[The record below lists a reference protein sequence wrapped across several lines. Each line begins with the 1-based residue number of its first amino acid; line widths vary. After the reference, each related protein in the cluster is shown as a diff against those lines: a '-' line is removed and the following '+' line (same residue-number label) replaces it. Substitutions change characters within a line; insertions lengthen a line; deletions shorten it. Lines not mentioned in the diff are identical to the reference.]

1 MEETEVSTETVESLP
16 EEPVDLEEVVS
27 EGEPEPQDVAPF
39 FVEKPKAMSVEE
51 GQDVEFVCKVMA
63 CPAPQ
68 ITWYQGNRV
77 LKSTGRIKIT
87 TETSGQL
94 YTTSLI
100 IKKVAPKD
108 AGNLML
114 TASNDYGEARAMMS
128 LDFLSV
134 KKEEKVEFKKQLKT
148 VKQEKP
154 KEVEPV
160 KVKKTEPAAF
170 IKVPKNCSTLEGET
184 AEFDCKVVGE
194 PRPSL
199 KWSKDDIELEG
210 DRYTVDYNG
219 SGVCVLSIHDTV
231 PSDQGWYTC
240 TVVEQ
245 VLFIDGGLPE
255 ITILL
260 QPVGDQTELQLT
272 FDGEVP
278 EGSRFLETI
287 HLELTLPSK
296 EEVEEVV
303 EEPQEAPVEL
313 ESLTVEPEELAEVST
328 ETLDSLPEEPVEF
341 EEMFSE
347 GEPEPEDIG
356 PFFVEKPK
364 AMSVEEGQDVEFT
377 CKVMASPTP
386 QITWYQGNRVLKSGG
401 RLKVTTEESGQVYVT
416 SLKIKKVATKDSGK
430 ILLVASNDFGEA
442 RAMISLQLVTMQKEE
457 KGETAEFDC
466 KVVGEPRPTLK
477 WFRDNQEL
485 EGDRYTV
492 DYNSSGVCVL
502 SIRDTVTSDSGW
514 YTCTVSNAHGEQSMR
529 AKLTVELQ
537 PEEPEIVQLE
547 SHLPVQEDVETLEP
561 ILESDIL
568 AEIPEDQIVPEPES
582 LEPAELV
589 EPELV
594 EVEPMTETEVEGEP
608 LESIPEEP
616 VDLEEVASE
625 GEPQPEDIGPFF
637 VEKPKAMSVEEG
649 QDVEFVC
656 KVMASPSPQITWYQG
671 NRVLKSGGRL
681 KITTETSGQL
691 YTTSLVIKK
700 VASKD
705 SGNFLV
711 TISNEYGEAR
721 AMMTLQLVTR
731 EKEEKP
737 TFLKQLKT
745 LKQEKVEVVEE
756 VVEKKEPAAFVKV
769 PKNWTGTEGENAKF
783 YCKVVG
789 EPRPTL
795 TWSRD
800 DQVLDGYRYVVDY
813 NGSGECQLSVNEV
826 VLSDAGW
833 YSCTAAN
840 DFGQQTM
847 RAKLIVEPKVVKE
860 IPEEQT
866 EVQESEAAHYVVEKQ
881 MNLQFGPIMLDFA
894 RYETNCKI
902 HINRAERSV
911 TLYVEQLEARERK
924 MDVTLSSEVVFSILK
939 ELELTETLAS
949 AVSQITEQVLF
960 VDGGLPEIEIS
971 LEPQKPQGVLL
982 FATYEGYVSK
992 ETATFFGTQRTLEI
1006 KQSLVTEEVAPEQ
1019 LQALLIEEVD
1029 SGSRVGVEPTPEI
1042 AEAPEPIPEEEPEI
1056 VEEPPVLVEP
1066 EIITVEQMTVPEV
1079 TVEPMEPLPLEP
1091 VTFEEVKSEPEPEP
1105 EHVPPNIIERPKSLT
1120 ITEGEDV
1127 TFPFKIFSSPT
1138 PEITWYQGNRVIKSG
1153 GRYSFETHSSGH
1165 IHSVVLKLKKTGPK
1179 DSGKYMLDI
1188 VNVYGQAKAMVTLQ
1202 LQKTK
1207 KEEKLDFKSQLKSVK
1222 VEKKEEVE
1230 ISKEEPASF
1239 IRVPKN
1245 CSVLEGEPAA
1255 FDCKVVGEPAP
1266 EVAWYFNDVELSSS
1280 ERCRVEMSE
1289 SGVCTLEV
1297 QESRVTDAGWYSC
1310 TVRNSLGEQTM
1321 HAKLAV
1327 EPKVEEPTEP
1337 PTLSARAFLQKFM
1350 QYEML
1355 YHRFQVSGHLPQVK
1369 QRDEQPTAEEEA
1381 PQIIPPSF
1389 SREYGEIRA
1398 MEGGSVRF
1406 VAAVTGSPEIEVA
1419 WLKDGV
1425 ELHEGPKHW
1434 ILFDDNVAV
1443 LAIPRVDLADE
1454 GFYTCRARNAAG
1466 MVEISAPL
1474 IIEAR
1479 RESTK
1484 IASRYIRAAILD
1496 IVRNVRY
1503 RRRERSGSSGQ
1514 QKTGS
1519 KTEHRA
1525 ANGKC
1530 AVLPMD
1536 LSTTLAEVPELKFEA
1551 PPPKVVKP
1559 KIKKPVAKKEEKV
1572 EEKPVLV
1579 KPKVKKP
1586 KPKKEVPMVGEE
1598 AVKKAKPKTK
1608 GPGPFFIMKPKYRT
1622 VPEGSGTQFR
1632 AKVGGDP
1639 KPTVRWMKGKW
1650 RSIEDSARIHVYHD
1664 TKKDEYVMEI
1674 RETKPSDAGNY
1685 KCIIENEGGKEVCGV
1700 TLIVEEK
1707 PKELLDWRSLLKP
1720 VSLRKEE
1727 EHDIDIWEIL
1737 KNVDPSEY
1745 EKYARMFKIYD
1756 FRGLLHHLIWQ
1767 RAQLEEGRKKL
1778 EAAKKGREAWQPR
1791 TPTPQPMEGA
1801 EVDFERAFEE
1811 MQKSLYAE
1819 ERVMPLRGPEDQRI
1833 PPHNRARFE
1842 CEIEIRDPKIELE
1855 WYLKGEKCVEGEKF
1869 QFERKNNTYTLIVND
1884 GRIEDSGKVGVVAG
1898 PYKGSAFLTVDPM
1911 LKAGFLSGIGDIEVP
1926 QGEPGTFCCEVTPD
1940 DADVTWY
1947 KEGVQLEQVTPDD
1960 ADVTWYKEGVQLE
1973 QDEKFQFVKH
1983 GNKRMLVVRDCQPSD
1998 EAIYAVTCGDEKS
2011 EGGLTVEGPVEFV
2024 VELEDVHVMEH
2035 QTATFCCELT
2045 RDDVEVHWYK
2055 NGQRIEAGLRYQ
2067 IRQERRV
2074 ASLVLVDVQTE
2085 EQGTQFTAQAGPD
2098 GPVSTATLFVEME
2111 VMEITKHIEN
2121 IEVIERHN
2129 ATFECELNTEYADV
2143 TWFRDEKQLE
2153 PGEKYSTSQKGCSY
2167 YLTIYDVT
2175 ADDEGEYTAV
2185 VADKSCRAE
2194 LFVILEGALQLV
2206 RPLEDVHC
2214 LEWQPNVYFEC
2225 EISAA
2230 GQQPRW
2236 FRLEEEIFEGDK
2248 YRFEVDGKV
2257 QRLHFHDVVCADQDE
2272 YSFKIE
2278 RISTTAKLYVE
2289 AREIHFDSPISDLER
2304 LAGEPAHFE
2313 FELDQ
2318 TDVETRWFKE
2328 ETQITMSPKYK
2339 MIDEQTKHKLEILDC
2354 QPDDAALYKVK
2365 AGPHTS
2371 EAHLWVKT
2379 FQEKVAMKG
2388 GDATLDVLFPH
2399 EADDDVRWFMLHPV
2413 DEETISAIDE
2423 IGVEAI
2429 PGATLAKEMPRDVES
2444 PVDVA
2449 AAPPLP
2455 DDAIVTPEGAIII
2468 PDKGL
2473 RMSPIAESDKYTF
2486 LKEGRRQSLIIHDA
2500 DDDDKQAYT
2509 AKSQGVEV
2517 VTDLKLTE
2525 RTQLLVG
2532 PENQEVPFHTK
2543 CVFECEINNETE
2555 DVLWLK
2561 YEQEL
2566 PKIPKYSYEKD
2577 GFKRRLI
2584 IKDCVEDDED
2594 DYQVVA
2600 GEDKAEAWLLVIG
2613 SPEVFLRPLQDQ
2625 EILESEE
2632 AVFECEISLAKRE
2645 VTWYREDQQIFP
2657 GDKYEMMT
2665 EHKVRRLKVKDG
2677 RLADEGEYSC
2687 IFGDQK
2693 TTANLYVKAVVL
2705 EPEAAEEILEVVAHC
2720 CCMLDQT
2727 DPSGKVVD
2735 GSRKMATQ

>member
-1 MEETEVSTETVESLP
+1 MVFIVLFYTEIPPPEPLEPIEEVITSDLVDGEASEP
-16 EEPVDLEEVVS
+16 EEPE
-27 EGEPEPQDVAPF
+27 EPEGIPPYFTQ
-39 FVEKPKAMSVEE
+39 KPTSQKVEE
-51 GQDVEFVCKVMA
+51 GQDVKFVCKLVA
-63 CPAPQ
+63 APSPEV
-68 ITWYQGNRV
+68 TWYHGNKTV
-77 LKSTGRIKIT
+77 KVTGRFSVEIEADVHHYVVTFTIRQT
-87 TETSGQL
+87 N
-94 YTTSLI
+94 
-100 IKKVAPKD
+100 PKD
-108 AGNLML
+108 AGSYIITL
-114 TASNDYGEARAMMS
+114 SNSVGEAKAM
-128 LDFLSV
+128 V
-134 KKEEKVEFKKQLKT
+134 
-148 VKQEKP
+148 
-154 KEVEPV
+154 
-160 KVKKTEPAAF
+160 
-170 IKVPKNCSTLEGET
+170 
-184 AEFDCKVVGE
+184 
-194 PRPSL
+194 
-199 KWSKDDIELEG
+199 
-210 DRYTVDYNG
+210 
-219 SGVCVLSIHDTV
+219 
-231 PSDQGWYTC
+231 
-240 TVVEQ
+240 
-245 VLFIDGGLPE
+245 
-255 ITILL
+255 
-260 QPVGDQTELQLT
+260 
-272 FDGEVP
+272 
-278 EGSRFLETI
+278 
-287 HLELTLPSK
+287 
-296 EEVEEVV
+296 
-303 EEPQEAPVEL
+303 
-313 ESLTVEPEELAEVST
+313 SLTVERPKKEEAPDFRAKLKTKKV
-328 ETLDSLPEEPVEF
+328 EEKP
-341 EEMFSE
+341 
-347 GEPEPEDIG
+347 PEPEI
-356 PFFVEKPK
+356 
-364 AMSVEEGQDVEFT
+364 
-377 CKVMASPTP
+377 P
-386 QITWYQGNRVLKSGG
+386 Q
-401 RLKVTTEESGQVYVT
+401 
-416 SLKIKKVATKDSGK
+416 
-430 ILLVASNDFGEA
+430 
-442 RAMISLQLVTMQKEE
+442 
-457 KGETAEFDC
+457 
-466 KVVGEPRPTLK
+466 
-477 WFRDNQEL
+477 
-485 EGDRYTV
+485 
-492 DYNSSGVCVL
+492 
-502 SIRDTVTSDSGW
+502 
-514 YTCTVSNAHGEQSMR
+514 
-529 AKLTVELQ
+529 
-537 PEEPEIVQLE
+537 
-547 SHLPVQEDVETLEP
+547 
-561 ILESDIL
+561 
-568 AEIPEDQIVPEPES
+568 
-582 LEPAELV
+582 
-589 EPELV
+589 
-594 EVEPMTETEVEGEP
+594 EV
-608 LESIPEEP
+608 
-616 VDLEEVASE
+616 
-625 GEPQPEDIGPFF
+625 
-637 VEKPKAMSVEEG
+637 
-649 QDVEFVC
+649 
-656 KVMASPSPQITWYQG
+656 
-671 NRVLKSGGRL
+671 
-681 KITTETSGQL
+681 
-691 YTTSLVIKK
+691 
-700 VASKD
+700 
-705 SGNFLV
+705 
-711 TISNEYGEAR
+711 
-721 AMMTLQLVTR
+721 
-731 EKEEKP
+731 
-737 TFLKQLKT
+737 
-745 LKQEKVEVVEE
+745 
-756 VVEKKEPAAFVKV
+756 PAAFVKV
-769 PKNWTGTEGENAKF
+769 PKNLTVYAGNSGKF
-783 YCKVVG
+783 ECKYIG
-789 EPRPTL
+789 EPQPNLAWFRNDAALPQDERFRVEITDSGMCTL
-795 TWSRD
+795 HIDAITMA
-800 DQVLDGYRYVVDY
+800 
-813 NGSGECQLSVNEV
+813 
-826 VLSDAGW
+826 DAGW
-833 YSCTAAN
+833 YKCVVSNQHGEQSCC
-840 DFGQQTM
+840 
-847 RAKLIVEPKVVKE
+847 AKLMVEDK
-860 IPEEQT
+860 PE
-866 EVQESEAAHYVVEKQ
+866 V
-881 MNLQFGPIMLDFA
+881 
-894 RYETNCKI
+894 
-902 HINRAERSV
+902 
-911 TLYVEQLEARERK
+911 
-924 MDVTLSSEVVFSILK
+924 
-939 ELELTETLAS
+939 
-949 AVSQITEQVLF
+949 
-960 VDGGLPEIEIS
+960 
-971 LEPQKPQGVLL
+971 
-982 FATYEGYVSK
+982 
-992 ETATFFGTQRTLEI
+992 
-1006 KQSLVTEEVAPEQ
+1006 
-1019 LQALLIEEVD
+1019 
-1029 SGSRVGVEPTPEI
+1029 
-1042 AEAPEPIPEEEPEI
+1042 
-1056 VEEPPVLVEP
+1056 VEEPPAVE
-1066 EIITVEQMTVPEV
+1066 EEQKDIPTIQEEPV
-1079 TVEPMEPLPLEP
+1079 TVEKDTSMVEELRQAA
-1091 VTFEEVKSEPEPEP
+1091 FEV
-1105 EHVPPNIIERPKSLT
+1105 H
-1120 ITEGEDV
+1120 GETVDARDES
-1127 TFPFKIFSSPT
+1127 KA
-1138 PEITWYQGNRVIKSG
+1138 ELRV
-1153 GRYSFETHSSGH
+1153 
-1165 IHSVVLKLKKTGPK
+1165 
-1179 DSGKYMLDI
+1179 
-1188 VNVYGQAKAMVTLQ
+1188 
-1202 LQKTK
+1202 
-1207 KEEKLDFKSQLKSVK
+1207 EEKAAPTETLTELTVGEGLDLKRAKSPLVEFPLDKERTFSGASV
-1222 VEKKEEVE
+1222 ESPAPEDFLSAEEGP
-1230 ISKEEPASF
+1230 EEDETVPSAPSF
-1239 IRVPKN
+1239 LQTIEDFIVVP
-1245 CSVLEGEPAA
+1245 GEPALFQCRVA
-1255 FDCKVVGEPAP
+1255 GNPTP
-1266 EVAWYFNDVELSSS
+1266 EVAWFRDGAKIEPSDRYVIVRSDAGVTSLTIRDVTEKDEAEYTCTAVNSAGSAFCTADIYFS
-1280 ERCRVEMSE
+1280 E
-1289 SGVCTLEV
+1289 
-1297 QESRVTDAGWYSC
+1297 ESR
-1310 TVRNSLGEQTM
+1310 GE
-1321 HAKLAV
+1321 KLKTKLEQKRITKQEMIV
-1327 EPKVEEPTEP
+1327 EFPPESPTEP
-1337 PTLSARAFLQKFM
+1337 GKDETAAEPEFAPPKFVGEIIDEIVRVEVGGTARFTRRAVGRPKPQLIWYKDDV
-1350 QYEML
+1350 EIEPGG
-1355 YHRFQVSGHLPQVK
+1355 RFTIEYSNDGSSSLVIPNVRPEDEEEYICRAVSEAGQAMCYADLIVD
-1369 QRDEQPTAEEEA
+1369 RAEEEA

-1474 IIEAR
+1474 II
-1479 RESTK
+1479 
-1484 IASRYIRAAILD
+1484 
-1496 IVRNVRY
+1496 
-1503 RRRERSGSSGQ
+1503 
-1514 QKTGS
+1514 
-1519 KTEHRA
+1519 
-1525 ANGKC
+1525 
-1530 AVLPMD
+1530 
-1536 LSTTLAEVPELKFEA
+1536 EVPELKFEA

-1947 KEGVQLEQVTPDD
+1947 KEGVQLEQ
-1960 ADVTWYKEGVQLE
+1960 
-1973 QDEKFQFVKH
+1973 DEKFQFVKH

-2011 EGGLTVEGPVEFV
+2011 EGGLTVEV
-2024 VELEDVHVMEH
+2024 
-2035 QTATFCCELT
+2035 
-2045 RDDVEVHWYK
+2045 
-2055 NGQRIEAGLRYQ
+2055 
-2067 IRQERRV
+2067 
-2074 ASLVLVDVQTE
+2074 
-2085 EQGTQFTAQAGPD
+2085 
-2098 GPVSTATLFVEME
+2098 E

-2455 DDAIVTPEGAIII
+2455 DDAILTPEGAIII

-2657 GDKYEMMT
+2657 GDKYEMIT

-2693 TTANLYVKAVVL
+2693 TTANLYVKELPADLEAVPTAEFSGPLRDQEVWQLEQATFECEVAKEEAYVMWLKNGEEVMQSEKYDISVEGRRRILKIKGCLPEDETSYMAKSGDWETTANLIVKVPVTFILGLEDQYAIEGDEEASFMCAISDPEAEVTWYRESEALSEGEKYSFVAEGARRKLLIRDIKTADQTKYSCATNADKTEANLFVEALHDFCPGLEDQYAIEYDDQAQFSCRMSHPDAEVTWYKNDQKLENSEKYEILLDGHNHYLVIRDIRMDDDTSYSCESKHRKTTALLVVEELIDISPGLEDQYAIEYDAQATFSCRMSKPNAKATWYMGDKTLENSEKYEIIVDGHDHSLIIKDIRMADDTVYSCESKHRKTSALLFVEALHDFCPGLEDQYAIEYDDQAQFACKLTQPNAETTWYREDEKLENSVKYEILVDDYDHSLIVKDIRLEDQTSYSCQSKHRKTTANMFVEALVDFCPGIEDQYAIEKDAQAQFSCKMTQPDAKATWFREEEKIQDSEKYEIIADGYDHGLIIKDIQLKDETSYTCASKHRETTAKLFVEGLVDLSQGLTDQYAVEGDASAVFACEMSAADSKATWYREEDVL
-2705 EPEAAEEILEVVAHC
+2705 EPSDKYEIRADGNIHRLVIKDIKTVDETNYSCASKHRKTTANLYVEALLDFCPGLEDQYAIEYDAQAKFSCKMTLPNAEATWYRDDERIDNSDKYEIL
-2720 CCMLDQT
+2720 
-2727 DPSGKVVD
+2727 VD
-2735 GSRKMATQ
+2735 GQVHTLIIKDIRLDDDTSYSCASKHRKTTAKLFVEGTRERKTAALSVHACE

>member
-1 MEETEVSTETVESLP
+1 MLMRRREERVYRKNTQKKSGVDGVAHTVGDDSGPFMETQGMQPLGGKSAEIVGETLQTSGLQEYKLASQELGDKSDGLKEVQISVTVNRETKSITLARGGEATIVHIEGQMTTQNIVKQLEQHGEASDIATVLGRYVTEALVADIEKVEITFEMKLQIPDVPPHSLTLHVPVEEERVDMHVDTDSQTVVITETEDSSQKVLHTEGELTPHDVQTEGKGQQLAAGDENLEIVGESEDAESVGSDRQPLLSDRSISVTDSMTDDQLVEEGRSETASPMEGVQEASPDIPGIVISQDVSKKDVSEEQETVKPKKKVKIKEGKSIRIEAECGGSPEPEMCWFKSGRLVETQKRVSISQEEGKSVLEIHKVSLDDDAIWVCKAINTAGQAVFKVDLENFKQQMEKQASRLPSKLPRAPKLIKQAAVTEELAKISEESSGVDSSYEYTMTPTLETIQESPKLAPKLNRPAMPPRQPSIKPPVFIQDIDSCLVSEGSKVNFNGEVMGNPQPDITWLFNDEKLPESKRHKAIYYDEVVRLTILHVTQKDQGIYTCKAVNFSEIPPPEPLEPIEEVITSDLVDGEASEP
-16 EEPVDLEEVVS
+16 EEP
-27 EGEPEPQDVAPF
+27 EGIPPYFTQ
-39 FVEKPKAMSVEE
+39 KPTSQKVEE
-51 GQDVEFVCKVMA
+51 GQDVKFVCKLVA
-63 CPAPQ
+63 APSPEV
-68 ITWYQGNRV
+68 TWYHGNKTV
-77 LKSTGRIKIT
+77 KVTGRFSVEIEADVHHYVVTFTIRQT
-87 TETSGQL
+87 N
-94 YTTSLI
+94 
-100 IKKVAPKD
+100 PKD
-108 AGNLML
+108 AGSYIITL
-114 TASNDYGEARAMMS
+114 SNSVGEAKAM
-128 LDFLSV
+128 V
-134 KKEEKVEFKKQLKT
+134 
-148 VKQEKP
+148 
-154 KEVEPV
+154 
-160 KVKKTEPAAF
+160 
-170 IKVPKNCSTLEGET
+170 
-184 AEFDCKVVGE
+184 
-194 PRPSL
+194 
-199 KWSKDDIELEG
+199 
-210 DRYTVDYNG
+210 
-219 SGVCVLSIHDTV
+219 
-231 PSDQGWYTC
+231 
-240 TVVEQ
+240 
-245 VLFIDGGLPE
+245 
-255 ITILL
+255 
-260 QPVGDQTELQLT
+260 
-272 FDGEVP
+272 
-278 EGSRFLETI
+278 
-287 HLELTLPSK
+287 
-296 EEVEEVV
+296 
-303 EEPQEAPVEL
+303 
-313 ESLTVEPEELAEVST
+313 SLTVERPKKEEAPDFRAKLKTKKV
-328 ETLDSLPEEPVEF
+328 EEKP
-341 EEMFSE
+341 
-347 GEPEPEDIG
+347 PEPEI
-356 PFFVEKPK
+356 
-364 AMSVEEGQDVEFT
+364 
-377 CKVMASPTP
+377 P
-386 QITWYQGNRVLKSGG
+386 Q
-401 RLKVTTEESGQVYVT
+401 
-416 SLKIKKVATKDSGK
+416 
-430 ILLVASNDFGEA
+430 
-442 RAMISLQLVTMQKEE
+442 
-457 KGETAEFDC
+457 
-466 KVVGEPRPTLK
+466 
-477 WFRDNQEL
+477 
-485 EGDRYTV
+485 
-492 DYNSSGVCVL
+492 
-502 SIRDTVTSDSGW
+502 
-514 YTCTVSNAHGEQSMR
+514 
-529 AKLTVELQ
+529 
-537 PEEPEIVQLE
+537 
-547 SHLPVQEDVETLEP
+547 
-561 ILESDIL
+561 
-568 AEIPEDQIVPEPES
+568 
-582 LEPAELV
+582 
-589 EPELV
+589 
-594 EVEPMTETEVEGEP
+594 EV
-608 LESIPEEP
+608 
-616 VDLEEVASE
+616 
-625 GEPQPEDIGPFF
+625 
-637 VEKPKAMSVEEG
+637 
-649 QDVEFVC
+649 
-656 KVMASPSPQITWYQG
+656 
-671 NRVLKSGGRL
+671 
-681 KITTETSGQL
+681 
-691 YTTSLVIKK
+691 
-700 VASKD
+700 
-705 SGNFLV
+705 
-711 TISNEYGEAR
+711 
-721 AMMTLQLVTR
+721 
-731 EKEEKP
+731 
-737 TFLKQLKT
+737 
-745 LKQEKVEVVEE
+745 
-756 VVEKKEPAAFVKV
+756 PAAFVKV
-769 PKNWTGTEGENAKF
+769 PKNLTVYAGISGKF
-783 YCKVVG
+783 ECKYIG
-789 EPRPTL
+789 EPQPNLAWFR
-795 TWSRD
+795 
-800 DQVLDGYRYVVDY
+800 
-813 NGSGECQLSVNEV
+813 N
-826 VLSDAGW
+826 DA
-833 YSCTAAN
+833 A
-840 DFGQQTM
+840 
-847 RAKLIVEPKVVKE
+847 
-860 IPEEQT
+860 
-866 EVQESEAAHYVVEKQ
+866 
-881 MNLQFGPIMLDFA
+881 
-894 RYETNCKI
+894 
-902 HINRAERSV
+902 
-911 TLYVEQLEARERK
+911 
-924 MDVTLSSEVVFSILK
+924 
-939 ELELTETLAS
+939 
-949 AVSQITEQVLF
+949 
-960 VDGGLPEIEIS
+960 LP
-971 LEPQKPQGVLL
+971 Q
-982 FATYEGYVSK
+982 
-992 ETATFFGTQRTLEI
+992 
-1006 KQSLVTEEVAPEQ
+1006 
-1019 LQALLIEEVD
+1019 D
-1029 SGSRVGVEPTPEI
+1029 
-1042 AEAPEPIPEEEPEI
+1042 
-1056 VEEPPVLVEP
+1056 
-1066 EIITVEQMTVPEV
+1066 
-1079 TVEPMEPLPLEP
+1079 
-1091 VTFEEVKSEPEPEP
+1091 
-1105 EHVPPNIIERPKSLT
+1105 
-1120 ITEGEDV
+1120 
-1127 TFPFKIFSSPT
+1127 
-1138 PEITWYQGNRVIKSG
+1138 
-1153 GRYSFETHSSGH
+1153 
-1165 IHSVVLKLKKTGPK
+1165 
-1179 DSGKYMLDI
+1179 
-1188 VNVYGQAKAMVTLQ
+1188 
-1202 LQKTK
+1202 
-1207 KEEKLDFKSQLKSVK
+1207 
-1222 VEKKEEVE
+1222 
-1230 ISKEEPASF
+1230 
-1239 IRVPKN
+1239 
-1245 CSVLEGEPAA
+1245 
-1255 FDCKVVGEPAP
+1255 
-1266 EVAWYFNDVELSSS
+1266 
-1280 ERCRVEMSE
+1280 ERCRVEITD
-1289 SGVCTLEV
+1289 SGMCTLHIDAI
-1297 QESRVTDAGWYSC
+1297 TMADAGWYKCVVS
-1310 TVRNSLGEQTM
+1310 NQHGEQSCC
-1321 HAKLAV
+1321 AKLMV
-1327 EPKVEEPTEP
+1327 EDKPEVVEEPPAVEEEQKDIPTIQEEPVTVEKDTSIVEELRQAAFEVHEETVDARDESKAELRVEEKAAPTETLTELTVGEGLDLKRAKSP
-1337 PTLSARAFLQKFM
+1337 LVEFPLDKERTFSGASVESPAPEDFLSAEEGPEEDETVPSAPSFLQTIEDFIVVPGEPALFQCRVAGNPTPEVAWFRDGAKIEPSDRYVIERSDAGVTSLTIRDVTEKDEAEYTCTAVNSAGSAFCTADIYFSEESRGEKLKTKLEQKRITKQEMIVEFPPESPTEGKDETAAEPEFAPPKFVG
-1350 QYEML
+1350 EIIDEIVRVEVGGTA
-1355 YHRFQVSGHLPQVK
+1355 RFTRRAVGRPKPQLIWYKDDAEIEPGGRFTIEYSNDGSSSLVIPNVRPEDEEEYICRAVSEAGQAMCYADLIVD
-1369 QRDEQPTAEEEA
+1369 RAEEEA

-1474 IIEAR
+1474 II
-1479 RESTK
+1479 
-1484 IASRYIRAAILD
+1484 
-1496 IVRNVRY
+1496 
-1503 RRRERSGSSGQ
+1503 
-1514 QKTGS
+1514 
-1519 KTEHRA
+1519 
-1525 ANGKC
+1525 
-1530 AVLPMD
+1530 
-1536 LSTTLAEVPELKFEA
+1536 EVPELKFEA

-2657 GDKYEMMT
+2657 GDKYEMVT

-2720 CCMLDQT
+2720 CCMLDPT